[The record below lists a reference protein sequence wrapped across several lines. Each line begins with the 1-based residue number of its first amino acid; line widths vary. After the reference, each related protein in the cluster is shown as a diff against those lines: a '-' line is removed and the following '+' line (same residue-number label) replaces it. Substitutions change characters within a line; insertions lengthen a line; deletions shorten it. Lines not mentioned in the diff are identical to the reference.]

1 MAMQHVDVSEPSV
14 DGDVGTFCRIFARQ
28 IDALPLVLSCLG
40 SQRSICTAAMVSRAW
55 REASATALSSVV
67 HLDLRFAATE
77 LSDEKLL
84 HLLRR
89 PPSGAWPC
97 LLSVN
102 LAGCALISDS
112 GLQGFGRKLMP
123 TLVDINICCL
133 PLVSADGVGAMC
145 EALESASAAPDNL
158 ACSLQSLELSGCTRI
173 RETELVSRFGR
184 FLELADEEEDGLGAC
199 QG

>member
-1 MAMQHVDVSEPSV
+1 MRRQGEPPVDVGEPTVV
-14 DGDVGTFCRIFARQ
+14 DDAFEVGTFSRIFAKQ

-55 REASATALSSVV
+55 REASATALSSVA
-67 HLDLRFAATE
+67 HLDLRYASSQ
-77 LSDEKLL
+77 LSDELFL
-84 HLLRR
+84 DLLRR

-97 LLSVN
+97 LISVN
-102 LAGCALISDS
+102 LAGCALLSDAA
-112 GLQGFGRKLMP
+112 LQGFSRKLMP
-123 TLVDINICCL
+123 KLVDINICCL
-133 PLVSADGVGAMC
+133 PLVSADGVGSMC
-145 EALESASAAPDNL
+145 DALETASAA
-158 ACSLQSLELSGCTRI
+158 LQSLELSGCTRI